1 MRMRVTFCWE
11 ADNEWMWAGREEF
24 WTWSRPAKRC
34 NTPQIH
40 VRVHI
45 FRKMW
50 RIQMQ
55 NWCFSMLWNENC
67 LNIVKDLT
75 RGTRV
80 SVSNK
85 QRAFLMVT
93 FHQHIFAK
101 FPTIIPPA
109 NKRHGFCKIFVRQIN
124 FPSAFNCRCCVPS
137 ARKVIICGL
146 PTVRFFLLRQKIY
159 ISMHFRHFREFQ
171 LIPNLSSC
179 GLRHQQSPSSAS
191 LWAAAHHCGDRR
203 RMY

>member
-1 MRMRVTFCWE
+1 M
-11 ADNEWMWAGREEF
+11 NECGQGERNF
-24 WTWSRPAKRC
+24 GLGLDPQKRC

-40 VRVHI
+40 VRTYSQKCEGFKCRI
-45 FRKMW
+45 FPKHVNPARGKWIFLPEQMLLNNTNSNYLIKQGPDKGYMG
-50 RIQMQ
+50 IQQ
-55 NWCFSMLWNENC
+55 K
-67 LNIVKDLT
+67 V
-75 RGTRV
+75 
-80 SVSNK
+80 
-85 QRAFLMVT
+85 FLMVT
-93 FHQHIFAK
+93 FNQHICSK

-191 LWAAAHHCGDRR
+191 L
-203 RMY
+203 

>member
-1 MRMRVTFCWE
+1 MSTQQE
-11 ADNEWMWAGREEF
+11 ASGFSSQNKCF
-24 WTWSRPAKRC
+24 
-34 NTPQIH
+34 QITQTL
-40 VRVHI
+40 I
-45 FRKMW
+45 ILSSPFNQGPE
-50 RIQMQ
+50 I
-55 NWCFSMLWNENC
+55 ENMG
-67 LNIVKDLT
+67 I
-75 RGTRV
+75 
-80 SVSNK
+80 SFK
-85 QRAFLMVT
+85 QKGAFLMVT

-191 LWAAAHHCGDRR
+191 L
-203 RMY
+203 